1 MINRNNKL
9 YEKYPDLFPTQHET
23 EADMSFASRGIEC
36 GEGWYELLDGMFGV
50 IMAHYADLRFRD
62 DKIQIPEVALVKEKF
77 GTMRVFMGHT
87 DAYVNGLVAMAE
99 SMSAHICEECGEKG
113 VLHTKAWYKVRCH
126 ECYHTEDERAQK
138 EWEKYRAK

>member
-1 MINRNNKL
+1 MR
-9 YEKYPDLFPTQHET
+9 EKYKELIKKYPELFEREEEPSPYSQ
-23 EADMSFASRGIEC
+23 RGIEC
-36 GEGWYELLDGMFGV
+36 GEGWYELLD
-50 IMAHYADLRFRD
+50 ILCD
-62 DKIQIPEVALVKEKF
+62 QITTYELDRKRREGETYSVSVQQIKEKY
-77 GTMRVFMGHT
+77 GTLRYYLSGA